1 MTHVVDRIIDP
12 GLVAVIRAQS
22 AQQAIAIAEACMAG
36 GVVAIEVTFTVP
48 GAVDVIRELG
58 SRYGDPQLLLGAGTV
73 LDAAT
78 ARRAIG
84 AGARYIVSPHFDP
97 QVVRACRDEG
107 IAAIPGAMTVREII
121 EAMRAGAELVKVFPG
136 EVLGPK
142 FIRAVRG
149 PLPDARLVPSGG
161 VALDNLAD
169 WIRAGAVALSAGGS
183 LTEAAARGDPGV
195 TTRLATAMLER
206 IRETRLAIRPSS

>member
-1 MTHVVDRIIDP
+1 MTNVVEKIIAS

-22 AQQAIAIAEACMAG
+22 EDQAIGIAEACMAG

-58 SRYGDPQLLLGAGTV
+58 SRYGEPQLLLGAGTV

-97 QVVRACRDEG
+97 EVVRACRDEG

-121 EAMRAGAELVKVFPG
+121 EATRAGADLVKVFPG

-161 VALDNLAD
+161 VALDNIAD
-169 WIRAGAVALSAGGS
+169 WIGAGAVAVSAGGA
-183 LTEAAARGDPGV
+183 LTEGAAKGDTAA
-195 TTRLATAMLER
+195 TTRLARAMLAR
-206 IRETRLAIRPSS
+206 INEARAARP